1 MRESRRPRLILGILL
16 LVAFSL
22 VAIDLRADAN
32 GPLGALKRLTGSVF
46 GPLESGT
53 SSLTSPLR
61 GFIGGLTSGGANER
75 RIADLEAEVA
85 RLRASGSSPD
95 SARRIAELDDLL
107 RMSQAGQYRMVVA
120 QVIGEGSAQGFAH
133 TVTIDAG
140 QVDGLGVDMTV
151 MAGGGLAGR
160 VVSVSPTSAVVV
172 LITDSTNSVGG
183 RLEAS
188 GEIGFVSGTGSE
200 LELEFKLLDPYGS
213 LKSGDSVL
221 TFGSKS
227 GRPYVPGVP
236 IGTITSVS
244 GTPGQLTRQAKI
256 RPFANMSSLD
266 LVAVVVEPPRENPR
280 NSVLVPTGGTSSAS
294 SGSPSTGVSSPG
306 SSTSAAPS
314 ASPGVSSSVSGAPTS
329 GPPTTSAPTSSSARP
344 TGDGASPATGSP

>member
-32 GPLGALKRLTGSVF
+32 GPLGGLKRMTGSVF
-46 GPLESGT
+46 GPLESAT

-61 GFIGGLTSGGANER
+61 GLIGSLTLGGANER

-85 RLRASGSSPD
+85 RLRATGSSPD
-95 SARRIAELDDLL
+95 SVRRIAEIDDLL

-120 QVIGEGSAQGFAH
+120 QVIGVGSAQGFAH

-160 VVSVSPTSAVVV
+160 VVSVSSTSAVVV
-172 LITDSTNSVGG
+172 LITDATNTVGG
-183 RLEAS
+183 RLEGS
-188 GEIGFVSGTGSE
+188 GEIGFVSGTGSD
-200 LELEFKLLDPYGS
+200 LEIDFKLLDPYGS
-213 LKSGDSVL
+213 LKPGDSVL

-236 IGTITSVS
+236 IGIITSVS

-256 RPFANMSSLD
+256 RPFANMSTLD

-280 NSVLVPTGGTSSAS
+280 DSVLVPTAVPSAATS
-294 SGSPSTGVSSPG
+294 GVPTPG
-306 SSTSAAPS
+306 APTSAAPS
-314 ASPGVSSSVSGAPTS
+314 PSPGASGSASNSPVTASPNASTPPPATASPRPTS
-329 GPPTTSAPTSSSARP
+329 
-344 TGDGASPATGSP
+344 DGASAATESP

>member
-32 GPLGALKRLTGSVF
+32 GPLGGLKRMTGSVF

-61 GFIGGLTSGGANER
+61 GLIGSLTSGSANER

-85 RLRASGSSPD
+85 RLRATGSSPD
-95 SARRIAELDDLL
+95 AVRRIAEIDDLL

-120 QVIGEGSAQGFAH
+120 QVSGVGSAQGFAH

-140 QVDGLGVDMTV
+140 EVDGLGVDMTV

-160 VVSVSPTSAVVV
+160 VVSVSSTSAVVV
-172 LITDSTNSVGG
+172 LISDATNTVGG
-183 RLEAS
+183 RLEGS

-200 LELEFKLLDPYGS
+200 FELEFKLLDPYGS
-213 LKSGDSVL
+213 LKPGDSVL

-236 IGTITSVS
+236 IGIITSVS

-256 RPFANMSSLD
+256 RPFVNMSTLD

-280 NSVLVPTGGTSSAS
+280 DSVLVPTAAPSGATS
-294 SGSPSTGVSSPG
+294 GVPTPG
-306 SSTSAAPS
+306 APTSAAPS
-314 ASPGVSSSVSGAPTS
+314 PSPGASGSASNSPVTASPNASTPPPATASPRPTS
-329 GPPTTSAPTSSSARP
+329 
-344 TGDGASPATGSP
+344 DGASAATESP